1 MNLLAKS
8 KVEKP
13 VQYSVPIKFADI
25 NYNFFFFF
33 EHWRISR
40 SRADGAAH
48 DEFSGLD

>member
-8 KVEKP
+8 KVKKP

-25 NYNFFFFF
+25 NYNFF